1 LKVKR
6 GDEVL
11 EITCVRDKI
20 SVSQLE
26 TEEIDEDT
34 AYIKLLQFTSNSSK
48 EMEEHVKELQSKSVK
63 NVILDLRNNPGGDL
77 QAAIDI
83 ANIFISAG
91 KIAELRYK
99 NEESNTFI
107 YSKNYHA
114 PRFKMIVLVNE
125 NSASASEFLAMA
137 IQSRGA
143 GKIMGTKTLG
153 KGSMQVL
160 NRAINGAGFKYTI
173 GEFYSYNGQRIHTI
187 GVTPDFYVENP
198 VIRVNQDAFAPIDM
212 LRTAEGSTGGDMTLA
227 LEQRLVALG
236 LMAEADEVFDDTTK
250 DAVSRLQVSLSYDVT
265 GIPGVGEYMFLND
278 YDYSQLDK
286 VIDLQIERAK
296 EYFN

>member
-1 LKVKR
+1 
-6 GDEVL
+6 
-11 EITCVRDKI
+11 
-20 SVSQLE
+20 
-26 TEEIDEDT
+26 
-34 AYIKLLQFTSNSSK
+34 
-48 EMEEHVKELQSKSVK
+48 MEAHVKELQSKCVR
-63 NVILDLRNNPGGDL
+63 NVILDLRDNPGGDL

-99 NEESNTFI
+99 NEENNTFV
-107 YSKNYHA
+107 YSKNYNS

-143 GKIMGTKTLG
+143 GKILGTKTLG
-153 KGSMQVL
+153 KGSMQIL

-173 GEFYSYNGQRIHTI
+173 GEFYSYKGQRIHTI
-187 GVTPDFYVENP
+187 GVIPDFYVENI
-198 VIRVNQDAFAPIDM
+198 VESVDQEALTPIDL
-212 LRTAEGSTGGDMTLA
+212 LRVSEGAEGGDMTLA
-227 LEQRLVALG
+227 LEQRLVALD
-236 LMAEADEVFDDTTK
+236 LMEEADEVFDETTK
-250 DAVSRLQVSLSYDVT
+250 EAVSKLQVSLSYDVT

-286 VIDLQIERAK
+286 VVDLQLEKAK